1 MMLVS
6 IIISAMLTAIPAG
19 QAFLRPLQQRDS
31 VLVADQFKFG
41 FRLDDTKDLQG
52 IQLADS
58 TLVFDADMEVVSGW
72 QLDTVS
78 TAKELKKGQVK
89 LECYL
94 TIAPFDEGE
103 FELPDLEVV
112 RHFTDGSTDT
122 LCFAAPAPL
131 EVSVMP
137 IDTTNYVIPPIKG
150 QITYP
155 ITFKEL
161 LPYIGW
167 TFAGVWAIAMIVGL
181 IVWLTRKKKK
191 EEEKKDPPHIIAL
204 RELDKYRSDK
214 YWAPAK
220 QKAFYSGIT
229 GVVKDY
235 IDRRFEIDAPE
246 MTTAELF
253 DSLKERSEITPDLYN
268 EMKELFERADFVKFA
283 KYVADDEQNAK
294 ALPLC
299 VRFVTTTYQAE
310 IEEEA
315 KEKDVL

>member
-78 TAKELKKGQVK
+78 TAKELKKGQLK

-112 RHFTDGSTDT
+112 RHFTDGSADT

-137 IDTTNYVIPPIKG
+137 IDTTN
-150 QITYP
+150 
-155 ITFKEL
+155 
-161 LPYIGW
+161 
-167 TFAGVWAIAMIVGL
+167 
-181 IVWLTRKKKK
+181 
-191 EEEKKDPPHIIAL
+191 
-204 RELDKYRSDK
+204 
-214 YWAPAK
+214 
-220 QKAFYSGIT
+220 
-229 GVVKDY
+229 
-235 IDRRFEIDAPE
+235 
-246 MTTAELF
+246 
-253 DSLKERSEITPDLYN
+253 
-268 EMKELFERADFVKFA
+268 
-283 KYVADDEQNAK
+283 
-294 ALPLC
+294 
-299 VRFVTTTYQAE
+299 
-310 IEEEA
+310 
-315 KEKDVL
+315 